1 MKVKI
6 VEERDKLSFQ
16 VTAEIDIPDSVSNT
30 ETTIFRKDWGIMLT
44 SKYTPKWSIE
54 AEKFNILSNIFAEFS
69 RQTKLM
75 GEKKYTG
82 WKF

>member
-6 VEERDKLSFQ
+6 VEERDKLNFQ
-16 VTAEIDIPDSVSNT
+16 VTAEINIPDSISNT
-30 ETTIFRKDWGIMLT
+30 ETTIFRKHWGIILT
-44 SKYTPKWSIE
+44 SKYTPQWSIE
-54 AEKFNILSNIFAEFS
+54 AEKFKILSDIFAEFS

-75 GEKKYTG
+75 GENKYTG